1 MGGESRRDKRP
12 SMYVLTPRRDTRN
25 TAIGAA
31 AGLRVPEREQRGK
44 STSLERRAGTSPA
57 VQPEADWYWRGLLLG
72 LLAGVI
78 LVLFFTPVSGPD
90 LRERIRSTV
99 EQWQV
104 RIWNL
109 LDRLEGA
116 GG

>member
-1 MGGESRRDKRP
+1 M
-12 SMYVLTPRRDTRN
+12 
-25 TAIGAA
+25 
-31 AGLRVPEREQRGK
+31 EQR
-44 STSLERRAGTSPA
+44 SVYPA
-57 VQPEADWYWRGLLLG
+57 VQQEADWYWRGLLLG
-72 LLAGVI
+72 LLAGAV

-99 EQWQV
+99 EAWQV

-116 GG
+116 EGQASRP